1 MRCHSFPI
9 SLVVFIFFSLNTVA
23 QGPARLTLH
32 LEEPGAAVSPGLYGL
47 MTEEINFSY
56 EGGLYGELIRNRSF
70 KDSAKTA
77 AFWSLQP
84 GPSAKATMS
93 LDKQGPVGPA
103 LPVSLRIDVTAAGNE
118 TAAAGAGTAA
128 AGYAV
133 GVANEG
139 YWGIAVQPGTTYS
152 GSFFVRNSCGSGGP
166 LQVSLES
173 SDGQTVFASAELAA
187 PGTEW
192 KKQTFTFTTG
202 AAIKPTADARFVIR
216 MKSAGSY
223 WLSQVSLFPPTYNH
237 RPNGNRVDIMQLLA
251 DMQPAFL
258 RLPGGNYVEGNTF
271 SERWDWKKTIGPV
284 EHRPGH
290 LSPWN
295 YRSTDGMGLPEFLG
309 WCEDL
314 HMEPVL
320 AVFAGYVLNKDHLEA
335 GPFLQPFVNDALDE
349 IEYVTGD
356 ASTKWGAR
364 RAADGHPAP
373 FPLHYVEIGNEDGFD
388 VSGSYEGRYVQFYDA
403 IKAKYPQL
411 HIISTVGGKDPL
423 GGRFPAPA
431 GRTEIVDEHY
441 YRNAW
446 QMEANA
452 NQYDSYDRSGPRIFV
467 GEWAT
472 REGFPTT
479 NFNAALGDAAWMTG
493 MERNSDLIIMS
504 CYAPLFVNVNPG
516 GMQWKS
522 DLIGYNALNSF
533 GSPAYYAQKLFSTHL
548 GDKILR
554 LASENIPTQTQHLSA
569 KDSAAGVQPKKID
582 ALFFSATRD
591 TKKGIIH
598 LKVVNTQGVAQ
609 AISIDLAG
617 AGKVAKEG
625 TAWTLSAAA
634 PTETNTI
641 TEPTKIVPVESKVK
655 GLGKT
660 FTHTFP
666 PYSITVLDIA
676 LSGM

>member
-1 MRCHSFPI
+1 MRCLSFPVAVTAFF
-9 SLVVFIFFSLNTVA
+9 LFSLNVMA

-32 LEEPGAAVSPGLYGL
+32 LEEPGAPVSPGLYGL

-70 KDSAKTA
+70 KDSAKTP
-77 AFWSLQP
+77 AFWSLQA
-84 GPSAKATMS
+84 GPSAKASMS

-103 LPVSLRIDVTAAGNE
+103 LPVSLRIDVTEAG
-118 TAAAGAGTAA
+118 AAADAG
-128 AGYAV
+128 V

-139 YWGIAVQPGTTYS
+139 FWGIAVRPNTTYK
-152 GSFFVRNSCGSGGP
+152 GSFFVRSTGEAGA

-173 SDGQTVFASAELAA
+173 IDGHTVFASAEAGT
-187 PGTEW
+187 PGAEW
-192 KKQTFTFTTG
+192 KKQTFSLTTSAG
-202 AAIKPTADARFVIR
+202 VKPTAEARFVIR
-216 MKSAGSY
+216 LKAAGSY
-223 WLSQVSLFPPTYNH
+223 WLSQVSLFPPTYKD
-237 RPNGNRVDIMQLLA
+237 RLNGNRADIMQLLA

-271 SERWDWKKTIGPV
+271 SERWDWKKTVGPV
-284 EHRPGH
+284 EQRPGH

-295 YRSTDGMGLPEFLG
+295 YRSTDGMGLLEFLE

-314 HMEPVL
+314 HMEPLL
-320 AVFAGYVLNKDHLEA
+320 AVFAGYVLNRDHLEA
-335 GPFLQPFVNDALDE
+335 GPFLQPFVDDALDE

-356 ASTKWGAR
+356 VHTKWGAR
-364 RAADGHPAP
+364 RAADGHPEP
-373 FPLHYVEIGNEDGFD
+373 FPLRYIEIGNEDGFD
-388 VSGSYEGRYVQFYDA
+388 VSGSYEGRYIQFYDA

-423 GGRFPAPA
+423 GLRFPAPA

-441 YRNAW
+441 YRSAW

-452 NQYDSYDRSGPRIFV
+452 GQYDVYDRKGPKIFV

-522 DLIGYNALNSF
+522 DLIGYNTLSSF

-548 GDKILR
+548 GDRIVR
-554 LASENIPTQTQHLSA
+554 LSPENVPTQTQHLTA
-569 KDSAAGVQPKKID
+569 KDSAAGVQAKKID

-591 TKKGIIH
+591 TKKGVIH

-609 AISIDLAG
+609 DLVVTVAG
-617 AGKVAKEG
+617 VSKVGKEG
-625 TAWTLSAAA
+625 GAWTLSATE
-634 PTETNTI
+634 PTETNSI
-641 TEPTKIVPVESKVK
+641 SEPTKIVPVESKVK

-660 FTHTFP
+660 FTRIFP
-666 PYSITVLDIA
+666 PYSITVLEIPVVTA
-676 LSGM
+676 Q